1 MGASESL
8 PDRFV
13 HFLFNFGK
21 VKKQMQKIGSEKS
34 APHCLFDRGGGGVY
48 AHGKNTFRKGASQS
62 EKGGNLCHGIPPAS
76 NLKHR

>member
-21 VKKQMQKIGSEKS
+21 VNKQMQKIGSEKS
-34 APHCLFDRGGGGVY
+34 APHCLFDRGGGGSMPMERT
-48 AHGKNTFRKGASQS
+48 HF
-62 EKGGNLCHGIPPAS
+62 EKGLPKVKRVEIYVMESLQRPI
-76 NLKHR
+76 